1 VENHKP
7 HRDSKR
13 GKEDS
18 AHPWLTM
25 LVRIFQRLCV
35 GIALGGA
42 LSGIVAVVQG
52 RNEWAEVA
60 AAVALY
66 ALVMATLAEW
76 VMRFIKKSL
85 P

>member
-1 VENHKP
+1 MGTPNREIKY
-7 HRDSKR
+7 RE
-13 GKEDS
+13 EDS
-18 AHPWLTM
+18 AQPWLK
-25 LVRIFQRLCV
+25 LLIRVFQRICV
-35 GIALGGA
+35 GIAIGGA

-52 RNEWAEVA
+52 RNDWALGA

-76 VMRFIKKSL
+76 TARFIRKSL